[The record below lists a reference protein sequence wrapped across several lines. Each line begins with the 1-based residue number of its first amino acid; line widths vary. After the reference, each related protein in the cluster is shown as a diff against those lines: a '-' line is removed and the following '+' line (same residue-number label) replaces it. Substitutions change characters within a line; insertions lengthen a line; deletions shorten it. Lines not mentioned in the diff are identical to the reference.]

1 MMHTELYDLAYA
13 FRKTKIWKHVYGEDL
28 FAIRLGDEIGY
39 CCILGNGGMC
49 TALTVYVGAAGFSSF
64 RDMLDRDHNGADG
77 YMLQDCIQCS
87 LEGRDQF
94 TKEELEEVKAYC
106 AAAGINFRA
115 PLPKFLRF
123 YPGCLPW
130 RVPEN
135 ELEIIRTALQV
146 VLELAPQ
153 VEMQGRKALG
163 LRSVMAD
170 REQEYYMEGQRGSA
184 RRHQPGVTIP
194 LYTLTD
200 DGLLTERIPL
210 PPYQERKLQPPQWI
224 NDITLAK
231 LKKQPKG
238 GSYACDIT
246 YMPAPVDGNPPFFPA
261 VLITLD
267 QASGMMLAPVMASKA
282 PYDPDEMLN
291 GFMNA
296 LLNIGI
302 CPQQIMVRSEET
314 QVLLK
319 DFCKRAGIL
328 LTMTDDMPDMD
339 EAIDGMTRFFSGE
352 EDAMDDESDGMSLA
366 EFIDAMM
373 ALPEEKLAD
382 MPDELLMQLRML
394 EAKGMLPE
402 ALVRKLPKR

>member
-1 MMHTELYDLAYA
+1 MMDTELYDLAYA

-39 CCILGNGGMC
+39 CCIMGNSGVC
-49 TALTVYVGAAGFSSF
+49 TALAVYVGAAGFSSL
-64 RDMLDRDHNGADG
+64 RDMLDREQNSADG

-106 AAAGINFRA
+106 SAAGINFRA

-123 YPGCLPW
+123 SPRCLPW

-153 VEMQGRKALG
+153 VEKQGRKALG
-163 LRSVMAD
+163 LRSVMVD
-170 REQEYYMEGQRGSA
+170 RKQEYYMEGQRGNA

-210 PPYQERKLQPPQWI
+210 PPYQKRALQPPQWI

-231 LKKQPKG
+231 LKKQRKG
-238 GSYACDIT
+238 GLYACDIT

-261 VLITLD
+261 VLLTVD
-267 QASGMMLAPVMASKA
+267 QENGMMLEPVMASKA
-282 PYDPDEMLN
+282 AYDPDEMLG
-291 GFMNA
+291 GFMDA
-296 LLNIGI
+296 LLRMGV
-302 CPQQIMVRSEET
+302 CPQQIKVRSEET
-314 QVLLK
+314 SILLK

-339 EAIDGMTRFFSGE
+339 EAIDGMIRFFGRDE
-352 EDAMDDESDGMSLA
+352 EADEDFDEGSLS
-366 EFIDAMM
+366 EFIDALM
-373 ALPEEKLAD
+373 ALSEEELAD
-382 MPDELLMQLRML
+382 MPDDLLKQLRMM
-394 EAKGMLPE
+394 EAEGILP
-402 ALVRKLPKR
+402 ASLARKLPKR